1 MTQIDD
7 HHQID
12 ELREILNGANSSEL
26 AALKERIES
35 VESRTKD
42 VAEVLAPAIRKSDN
56 EALVSSLKD
65 PVSSSLKFA
74 IRSEPEDYA
83 EILYPVMAPA
93 IRRAISQAISS
104 LMVTINKTVESAT
117 SVSGIRTR
125 IQSFRTGIP
134 YAELA
139 LRQSLLY
146 RVEHVYLIDRESGM
160 QIAEV
165 ASQQAEGLDGD
176 AVSAM
181 FSAIQSF
188 VQDSFSRDRSAMLT
202 DLKVGDHN
210 VWVAHGPSFMLACVI
225 QGNAPEALK
234 GDLYDALYKIRTD
247 YANEIASF
255 DGNLERFEGV
265 ENHMQPLL
273 QLRLKEAA
281 DVKLGDD
288 SGTSNKSRWPLIVA
302 ALIVLGLFYVW
313 FAQNSKIGTVEY
325 YLRQT
330 PGIAATDVYWSNDR
344 LVVEG
349 LKDPDAKIPFGT
361 FEAYG
366 IQREEFDF
374 RTIPFR
380 SLEVDMELQRFRN
393 ELTLPAGVYLSVRDD
408 KIYLYGEAP
417 ITWLTQND
425 SRVRQLAA
433 DGRLTISALSASFES
448 VSDVLRANFS
458 EADLRS
464 IRMSSAARADAT
476 IVQIG
481 GSLSA
486 KNLAFV
492 SALFAGN
499 RWVSVIAKRTEVSL
513 ENSLRSEKVDDSL
526 RSENVDD
533 SLRSEKVDDS
543 LKLENV
549 DDSSL

>member
-12 ELREILNGANSSEL
+12 ELREILNGSNSSEL

-65 PVSSSLKFA
+65 PVSSSLKYA

-160 QIAEV
+160 QVAEV

-188 VQDSFSRDRSAMLT
+188 VQDSFSHDRSAMLT

-210 VWVAHGPSFMLACVI
+210 VWVAHGPRLMLACVI

-234 GDLYDALYKIRTD
+234 DDLYDASYKIRTD

-255 DGNLERFEGV
+255 DGNVDSFVGV
-265 ENHMQPLL
+265 DNHLRPLL
-273 QLRLKEAA
+273 QLRLKDTAEGKVR
-281 DVKLGDD
+281 DEG
-288 SGTSNKSRWPLIVA
+288 GGPSNKRWPLILA
-302 ALIVLGLFYVW
+302 ALVVLGLCYFW
-313 FAQNSKIGTVEY
+313 FVQNSKIGTVEY
-325 YLRQT
+325 HLRQT
-330 PGIAATDVYWSNDR
+330 PGIAATDVYWSNDL
-344 LVVEG
+344 LVIEG

-366 IQREEFDF
+366 ISRDELDF

-393 ELTLPAGVYLSVRDD
+393 ELTLPSGVYLSVRDG

-417 ITWLTQND
+417 IAWLSEND
-425 SRVRQLAA
+425 SRIRQLAA

-448 VSDVLRANFS
+448 VSDLLRASFS
-458 EADLRS
+458 EDDLRT

-476 IVQIG
+476 TVQIG

-486 KNLAFV
+486 ENLTLI

-499 RWVSVIAKRTEVSL
+499 RWVAVTAKQAE
-513 ENSLRSEKVDDSL
+513 ENNQSADP
-526 RSENVDD
+526 
-533 SLRSEKVDDS
+533 
-543 LKLENV
+543 
-549 DDSSL
+549 SSS

>member
-1 MTQIDD
+1 MTQMDD

-12 ELREILNGANSSEL
+12 ELREILNGANSNEL
-26 AALKERIES
+26 AALKQRIED
-35 VESRTKD
+35 VESRAED
-42 VAEVLAPAIRKSDN
+42 VAEVLAPAISRSDN
-56 EALVSSLKD
+56 DALVSSLKD
-65 PVSSSLKFA
+65 PVSMSLKYA

-117 SVSGIRTR
+117 SVSGIKTR
-125 IQSFRTGIP
+125 FQSFRTGIP

-160 QIAEV
+160 QVAEV
-165 ASQQAEGLDGD
+165 ASEQAEGLDGD

-210 VWVAHGPSFMLACVI
+210 VWVAHGPTLMLACVI

-234 GDLYDALYKIRTD
+234 DDLYDALYKIRTD
-247 YANEIASF
+247 YANQIASF
-255 DGNLERFEGV
+255 KGDTESFAGV
-265 ENHMQPLL
+265 ENLMRPLL

-281 DVKLGDD
+281 
-288 SGTSNKSRWPLIVA
+288 SGEPREAENASSKSRWPFIVVGLIA
-302 ALIVLGLFYVW
+302 LGLLYFW
-313 FAQNSKIGTVEY
+313 FVHNNKISTVEY
-325 YLRQT
+325 HLRQT
-330 PGIAATDVYWSNDR
+330 PGIAATDVYWSGDR

-366 IQREEFDF
+366 IDRAVLDF
-374 RTIPFR
+374 QTIPFR

-393 ELTLPAGVYLSVRDD
+393 ELTLPPGVYLSVRDG

-417 ITWLTQND
+417 ITWLND
-425 SRVRQLAA
+425 NNSRIRQLAA

-448 VSDVLRANFS
+448 VSDLLRASFS
-458 EADLRS
+458 ANDLAR
-464 IRMSSAARADAT
+464 IGMSSAARSDAT
-476 IVQIG
+476 IVQIDG
-481 GSLSA
+481 FLSSE
-486 KNLAFV
+486 NLNFIN
-492 SALFAGN
+492 ALFAGSP
-499 RWVSVIAKRTEVSL
+499 WVSVAARHVVDGDESTL
-513 ENSLRSEKVDDSL
+513 EIPTPEEDVHP
-526 RSENVDD
+526 
-533 SLRSEKVDDS
+533 
-543 LKLENV
+543 
-549 DDSSL
+549 

>member
-1 MTQIDD
+1 MSQIDD

-26 AALKERIES
+26 AALKERIDN
-35 VESRTKD
+35 VENRTRD
-42 VAEVLAPAIRKSDN
+42 VAEVLAPAIRKSDSD
-56 EALVSSLKD
+56 ALVSSLKD
-65 PVSSSLKFA
+65 PVSSSLKYA

-93 IRRAISQAISS
+93 IRRAISQAIAS
-104 LMVTINKTVESAT
+104 LMVTINRTVESAT

-125 IQSFRTGIP
+125 FQSFRTGIP

-160 QIAEV
+160 QVAEV

-210 VWVAHGPSFMLACVI
+210 VWVAHGPTLMLACVI

-234 GDLYDALYKIRTD
+234 GDLYDALYKIRSD
-247 YANEIASF
+247 FANEIASF
-255 DGNLERFEGV
+255 DGNVERFEGV
-265 ENHMQPLL
+265 ENYMHPLL
-273 QLRLKEAA
+273 QLRLKEGAE
-281 DVKLGDD
+281 VKLDD
-288 SGTSNKSRWPLIVA
+288 DGEKSVKRRWPLVLA
-302 ALIVLGLFYVW
+302 ALIALGLFYLW
-313 FAQNSKIGTVEY
+313 FVKSSKISTVEY

-330 PGIAATDVYWSNDR
+330 PGIAATDVYWSDDR

-349 LKDPDAKIPFGT
+349 LKDPDAKIPFGS

-366 IQREEFDF
+366 IKPEVLDF

-393 ELTLPAGVYLSVRDD
+393 ELTLPAGVYLSVRDE

-417 ITWLTQND
+417 ITWLSEND
-425 SRVRQLAA
+425 SRIRQLAA

-448 VSDVLRANFS
+448 VSDL
-458 EADLRS
+458 L
-464 IRMSSAARADAT
+464 T

-481 GSLSA
+481 GSLSP
-486 KNLAFV
+486 KNLTFI
-492 SALFAGN
+492 STLFAGN
-499 RWVSVIAKRTEVSL
+499 RWVSVIANRAEV
-513 ENSLRSEKVDDSL
+513 N
-526 RSENVDD
+526 
-533 SLRSEKVDDS
+533 
-543 LKLENV
+543 LENV
-549 DDSSL
+549 DGSLKQESVEDSSGQKNVEDSSTESSSQP